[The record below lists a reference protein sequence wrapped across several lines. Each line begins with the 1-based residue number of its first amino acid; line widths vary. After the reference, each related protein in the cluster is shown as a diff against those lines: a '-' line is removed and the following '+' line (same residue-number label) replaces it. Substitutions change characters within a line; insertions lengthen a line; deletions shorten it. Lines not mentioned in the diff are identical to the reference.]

1 MVQKRVVQKRND
13 GDCSCTEWFYGQRSL
28 GFNSLTFA
36 LRHGYDNTSDGFSRN
51 QGDDSQQP

>member
-1 MVQKRVVQKRND
+1 MVQKRND